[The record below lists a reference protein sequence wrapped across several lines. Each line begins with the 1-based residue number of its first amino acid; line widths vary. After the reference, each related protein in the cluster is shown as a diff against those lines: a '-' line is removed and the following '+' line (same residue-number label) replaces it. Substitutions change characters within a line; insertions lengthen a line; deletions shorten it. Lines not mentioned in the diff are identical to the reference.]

1 MEKRSLL
8 LKNCHAL
15 RVKRCSNTYVCK
27 DKKLLLSPFFLF
39 PFFPF
44 FFFFEIF
51 FSFPAF
57 RKKEDIKKIQSTLF
71 LCVVGRSSVV
81 VRVSLSLSVSNARAL
96 FALCSFSFSL
106 SRSTEERRGKGEKR
120 EFHGKTF
127 FFSFWDFPSNF
138 LPVSQSHRKKCGVK
152 EYGRRHADF
161 GQHPKS

>member
-1 MEKRSLL
+1 MVTIIDRIEHVFSSFSFSPFFSSSSRKPRLFFL
-8 LKNCHAL
+8 Y
-15 RVKRCSNTYVCK
+15 VKM
-27 DKKLLLSPFFLF
+27 KLLLSPFFLF

-44 FFFFEIF
+44 FS
-51 FSFPAF
+51 FSRFLF
-57 RKKEDIKKIQSTLF
+57 GVRGKKRRHKKIQSTLF

-127 FFSFWDFPSNF
+127 FSLFGIFLQTSSPS
-138 LPVSQSHRKKCGVK
+138 LKVI
-152 EYGRRHADF
+152 A
-161 GQHPKS
+161 KSVE

>member
-15 RVKRCSNTYVCK
+15 RVKRCSNTYVKIKNSFCH
-27 DKKLLLSPFFLF
+27 PFSSFL
-39 PFFPF
+39 FFPF
-44 FFFFEIF
+44 FS
-51 FSFPAF
+51 FSRFLF
-57 RKKEDIKKIQSTLF
+57 GIRGKKRRHKKIQSTLF

-127 FFSFWDFPSNF
+127 FSLFGIFLQTSSPS
-138 LPVSQSHRKKCGVK
+138 LKVI
-152 EYGRRHADF
+152 A
-161 GQHPKS
+161 KSVE

>member
-8 LKNCHAL
+8 LKNCHTL

-39 PFFPF
+39 FLFRDF
-44 FFFFEIF
+44 LF
-51 FSFPAF
+51 FSTVS
-57 RKKEDIKKIQSTLF
+57 KKRRHKKIQSTLF

-127 FFSFWDFPSNF
+127 FSLFGIFLQTSSPS
-138 LPVSQSHRKKCGVK
+138 LKVI
-152 EYGRRHADF
+152 A
-161 GQHPKS
+161 KSVE

>member
-15 RVKRCSNTYVCK
+15 RVKRCSNTYVKIKNSFCH
-27 DKKLLLSPFFLF
+27 PFSSFF
-39 PFFPF
+39 FFPF
-44 FFFFEIF
+44 FFFGDFLF
-51 FSFPAF
+51 FSSFS
-57 RKKEDIKKIQSTLF
+57 KKRRHKKIQSTLF

-127 FFSFWDFPSNF
+127 FSLFGIFLQTSSPS
-138 LPVSQSHRKKCGVK
+138 LKVI
-152 EYGRRHADF
+152 A
-161 GQHPKS
+161 KSVE

>member
-15 RVKRCSNTYVCK
+15 RVKRCSNTYVKIKNSFCH
-27 DKKLLLSPFFLF
+27 PFSSF
-39 PFFPF
+39 PFFSF

-106 SRSTEERRGKGEKR
+106 SRSTEEGRGKGEKR

-127 FFSFWDFPSNF
+127 FSLFGIFLQTSSPS
-138 LPVSQSHRKKCGVK
+138 LKVI
-152 EYGRRHADF
+152 A
-161 GQHPKS
+161 KSVE

>member
-15 RVKRCSNTYVCK
+15 RVKRCSVIRTYVKIKNSFCHPFSSF
-27 DKKLLLSPFFLF
+27 LFFLF
-39 PFFPF
+39 RDFL
-44 FFFFEIF
+44 F
-51 FSFPAF
+51 FSSFS
-57 RKKEDIKKIQSTLF
+57 KKRRHKKIQSTLF

-127 FFSFWDFPSNF
+127 FSLFGIFLQTSSPS
-138 LPVSQSHRKKCGVK
+138 LKVI
-152 EYGRRHADF
+152 A
-161 GQHPKS
+161 KSVE

>member
-15 RVKRCSNTYVCK
+15 RVKRCSVIRTYSHLCK

-39 PFFPF
+39 PFFFLF
-44 FFFFEIF
+44 FLFRDFLF
-51 FSFPAF
+51 FSSFSEK
-57 RKKEDIKKIQSTLF
+57 RRHKKIQSTLF

-127 FFSFWDFPSNF
+127 FSLFGIFLQTSSPS
-138 LPVSQSHRKKCGVK
+138 LKVI
-152 EYGRRHADF
+152 A
-161 GQHPKS
+161 KSVE

>member
-15 RVKRCSNTYVCK
+15 RGSDFELLRKRCYVVIYVK
-27 DKKLLLSPFFLF
+27 MKLLCHPFSSFLFFLF
-39 PFFPF
+39 FLFRD
-44 FFFFEIF
+44 F
-51 FSFPAF
+51 FSAF
-57 RKKEDIKKIQSTLF
+57 GEKKEDTKKIQSTLF

-127 FFSFWDFPSNF
+127 FSLFGIFLQTSSPS
-138 LPVSQSHRKKCGVK
+138 LKVI
-152 EYGRRHADF
+152 A
-161 GQHPKS
+161 KSVE

>member
-15 RVKRCSNTYVCK
+15 RVKRCSVICK
-27 DKKLLLSPFFLF
+27 DETPFVTLFPLSFFFLF
-39 PFFPF
+39 FLFRDF
-44 FFFFEIF
+44 FFFSS
-51 FSFPAF
+51 FS
-57 RKKEDIKKIQSTLF
+57 KKRRHKKIQSTLF

-127 FFSFWDFPSNF
+127 FSLFGIFLQTSSPS
-138 LPVSQSHRKKCGVK
+138 LKVI
-152 EYGRRHADF
+152 A
-161 GQHPKS
+161 KSVE